1 MLGRLRGGTSTG
13 SGVGGEV
20 GNEVLLWEVL
30 RGAGSQVSE
39 PGGQGPP
46 RGADTT
52 GQRVNP
58 ARPKHRRA
66 SYRGCQLPGGGGGHV
81 DWESQGGTVSS
92 ELALN

>member
-1 MLGRLRGGTSTG
+1 M
-13 SGVGGEV
+13 

-46 RGADTT
+46 RGADTM
-52 GQRVNP
+52 GQRGHP
-58 ARPKHRRA
+58 ARPEHR
-66 SYRGCQLPGGGGGHV
+66 GPPGGGVSCLEVGGGHV